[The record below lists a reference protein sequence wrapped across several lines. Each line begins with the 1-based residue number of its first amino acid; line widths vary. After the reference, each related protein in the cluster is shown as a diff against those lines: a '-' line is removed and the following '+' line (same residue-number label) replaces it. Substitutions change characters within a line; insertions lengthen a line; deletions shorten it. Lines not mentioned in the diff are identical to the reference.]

1 MSDVSQFERLVLVEQ
16 QPTPAEHY
24 DDAYFNEQWRA
35 DGNDYRL
42 ETRRQIEGK
51 HPQLIRD
58 VFQPRRVL
66 DVGCGP
72 GALVYFLHEL
82 GVDVHGVDY
91 SAHCQRLAPE
101 PIRDRVSVASIVD
114 DPVYP
119 DNSFDLVI
127 CREVIEH
134 LTVLQARRLVANMC
148 RISSRF
154 VYLTTRFH
162 PNPTSLLD
170 VTTQFDVDPTHI
182 TLMNKDFLRL
192 LLVLEGFSRRADLET
207 QIDWMKKD
215 RALVYEKHR

>member
-1 MSDVSQFERLVLVEQ
+1 MTDVSQFERLVLVEQ
-16 QPTPAEHY
+16 QATPADHY
-24 DDAYFNEQWRA
+24 DDAYFNAQWRA
-35 DGNDYRL
+35 DGNDYRI
-42 ETRRQIEGK
+42 ETRREIEGK

-58 VFQPRRVL
+58 TFQPRRVL

-72 GALVYFLHEL
+72 GALVFFLHEL
-82 GVDVHGVDY
+82 GVDVRGVDY
-91 SAHCQRLAPE
+91 SEHCLRLAPE
-101 PIRDRVSVASIVD
+101 PIRERLSVASIVD
-114 DPVYP
+114 EPVFP
-119 DNSFDLVI
+119 DGSFDLVI

-154 VYLTTRFH
+154 VYVTTRFH

-192 LLVLEGFSRRADLET
+192 LLVLEGFHGRGDLEA

>member
-1 MSDVSQFERLVLVEQ
+1 MIDVNQFERFVLLEQ
-16 QPTPAEHY
+16 QATPPEHY
-24 DDAYFNEQWRA
+24 DDAYFNAQWRA
-35 DGNDYRL
+35 NGNDYRL
-42 ETRRQIEGK
+42 ETRREIEGK
-51 HPQLIRD
+51 HPQLIVD
-58 VFQPRRVL
+58 TFHPERVL

-72 GALVYFLHEL
+72 GALVFFLHEL
-82 GVDVHGVDY
+82 GVDVRGVDY
-91 SAHCQRLAPE
+91 SADCARLAPE
-101 PIRDRVSVASIVD
+101 EIRQRITVASIVD

-170 VTTQFDVDPTHI
+170 VTTQFEVDPTHI
-182 TLMNKDFLRL
+182 TLMNKDLLRL
-192 LLVLEGFSRRADLET
+192 LLVLEGFQRRADLEA

-215 RALVYEKHR
+215 RALVYEKHG

>member
-1 MSDVSQFERLVLVEQ
+1 MTDLNQFERFVLLEQ
-16 QPTPAEHY
+16 RPTPPDHY
-24 DDAYFNEQWRA
+24 DDTYFNDQWRA
-35 DGNDYRL
+35 NGNDYRI
-42 ETRRQIEGK
+42 ETRRAIEGR
-51 HPQLIRD
+51 HPELI
-58 VFQPRRVL
+58 VETFHPRRVL

-91 SAHCQRLAPE
+91 SEHCQKLAPE

-114 DPVYP
+114 DPVFP
-119 DNSFDLVI
+119 DGSFDLVI

-162 PNPTSLLD
+162 PNPGSLLD
-170 VTTQFDVDPTHI
+170 VTTQFDVDPSHI

-192 LLVLEGFSRRADLET
+192 LLVLEGFQGRSDLEA